1 MENEI
6 SKFEGAWKL
15 EGCARSGTL
24 YSFSYQFTNNEFT
37 GIDNITGKT
46 LFSGVFT
53 FDQKTITFMI
63 PSHNITWTQEYLLTD
78 SCLFLEVDHGKNHRN
93 GKFYKVN
100 EAA

>member
-1 MENEI
+1 MGNDM

-24 YSFSYQFTNNEFT
+24 YNFSYQFTNNEFT
-37 GIDNITGKT
+37 GTDNITGET
-46 LFSGVFT
+46 LFFGTFT
-53 FDQKTITFMI
+53 FDEKTITFTLS
-63 PSHNITWTQEYLLTD
+63 SHNITWTQEYFITNDYLQ
-78 SCLFLEVDHGKNHRN
+78 LEAGEKNHRH